1 MPLVRETKAFD
12 FVRFEGI
19 FFWMLDDKKP
29 VLCKVAHEALRDRS
43 ARDGTGADEVATFA
57 RHRERVER
65 IASMSYD
72 IGMGR
77 TGSLLVVSTRE
88 LTPPAHNPEKAC
100 PGP

>member
-1 MPLVRETKAFD
+1 MPLVRETEAFD

-72 IGMGR
+72 IGMGNADSVVVVP
-77 TGSLLVVSTRE
+77 TGK
-88 LTPPAHNPEKAC
+88 LTPPTRNPEKM